1 MHWFGNRTDSSNS
14 SSIQSEGTTIR
25 LSPHKKRRRT
35 TLSIS
40 SFDVPVAIRSLH
52 TTTTTA
58 NHTAGSHS
66 HSNNNN
72 YRHLFGDVSSV
83 EHPYIL
89 SLPVSSSLS
98 NPPILQLLHRDTQP
112 VRCRSS
118 NHKCSIRRDRGG
130 RLWRWIILLFAL
142 HWVIL
147 LLDNVADMSKNYS
160 LVVVAAAWS
169 TPVKKVSTRR
179 NQKNRNSW
187 KGCHNTDV
195 SQQQRQRQPSW
206 FGLRMSLD
214 SRELRFYR
222 TSTVSSGR
230 TDHTHDYDDTPI
242 ASTQRVASTATYSAT
257 SNAREYSTSSSS
269 SSRMSRD
276 ITSNNH
282 HYQNSVIVPNYLS
295 NIFPS
300 SILETQYKMIETITP
315 VVTAM
320 SAVASAIMTSNLSTG
335 TTTAVESQPK
345 LRNMENEQ
353 PHQTMP
359 PLRVTATTQLE
370 ASRKSTDK
378 SSNLNRPKSK
388 NTAVSI
394 HRFNSTVAIPTL
406 VQQHLRRPR
415 PPQSGYGPSIQ
426 LTTEEQELFNLLRH
440 VRNEIG
446 LTTTLRVAGGWVRDK
461 LLATP
466 EFQTYHRIFT
476 VGSQSQQYQQ
486 QSLDP
491 SKKLQQRISSKFRRN
506 RNVFNNPRNPSIG
519 RQGTKVLISNSSN
532 KSSSNAADAFQPVD
546 IDIALDDM
554 LGREF
559 ADHLNEHLSKHGH
572 DTVTV
577 GMVLKNPD
585 KSKHLET
592 ATMKVNTF
600 WIDFVNLRAEEYT
613 QDSRIPDLMRIG
625 TPHEDAYRRD
635 LTINSLFYNI
645 NTGQVEDWTGRGFQ
659 DLRKGVVATPL
670 HPLTTLLD
678 DPLRVL
684 RSIRFAARLRFT
696 MDEEL
701 VKAAQMSSVAD
712 ALSQKVSRERVG
724 GELDLMLRSPDPVGA
739 IRLLINLKQVQCV
752 FPVAKYYKEIIVQQL
767 KRKDVPTE
775 QMDRAIA
782 HAMGNVF
789 RAGLLLLST
798 AHDHLAD
805 CLWSPPV
812 WCINQKRVYGA
823 TEVRLID
830 DEDGR
835 RLLWYASFLKPM
847 YDEFKRVTQNAD
859 GTVAIMSNNSRRS
872 SLKHRSIVMKIL
884 VDELKRPIR
893 DAESIERII
902 KTADEFTQLME
913 SGMDVSAT
921 MILLSDVSVS
931 YTSDDEACV
940 GGGRLVCTMN
950 GRRIDSNSEDDPV
963 WIHAMEFRL
972 SCAKVLLHIG
982 SLWRASLFLS
992 ISEELARAEQ
1002 QTNGGIEYTIEGDI
1016 LHETQEERR
1025 QGIME
1030 RFDTFAA
1037 ALQQIGLIGIWD
1049 EKPIAD
1055 GNTIMKHI
1063 LPGLPKGPMFRNVM
1077 DEQWN
1082 WMIQHPGADIDALTK
1097 HLQIVFAS
1105 FVDEPPSVFKKD
1117 KHEKN

>member
-1 MHWFGNRTDSSNS
+1 MIT
-14 SSIQSEGTTIR
+14 
-25 LSPHKKRRRT
+25 
-35 TLSIS
+35 
-40 SFDVPVAIRSLH
+40 
-52 TTTTTA
+52 
-58 NHTAGSHS
+58 
-66 HSNNNN
+66 
-72 YRHLFGDVSSV
+72 V
-83 EHPYIL
+83 E
-89 SLPVSSSLS
+89 
-98 NPPILQLLHRDTQP
+98 TQRP
-112 VRCRSS
+112 C
-118 NHKCSIRRDRGG
+118 
-130 RLWRWIILLFAL
+130 
-142 HWVIL
+142 WV
-147 LLDNVADMSKNYS
+147 V
-160 LVVVAAAWS
+160 AWS
-169 TPVKKVSTRR
+169 TRTITTTYKMNHGKIRTLNYQNINRR
-179 NQKNRNSW
+179 AF
-187 KGCHNTDV
+187 V
-195 SQQQRQRQPSW
+195 PSV
-206 FGLRMSLD
+206 LHMSLD
-214 SRELRFYR
+214 SRELRFYHR
-222 TSTVSSGR
+222 TAATLTTSPASSTI
-230 TDHTHDYDDTPI
+230 TN
-242 ASTQRVASTATYSAT
+242 TA
-257 SNAREYSTSSSS
+257 SNAPEYWRSQPGSSST
-269 SSRMSRD
+269 D
-276 ITSNNH
+276 FDLTSPNNH
-282 HYQNSVIVPNYLS
+282 HFHNSVIVPNYLS
-295 NIFPS
+295 HIFPTS
-300 SILETQYKMIETITP
+300 LLETQYKMMETITP
-315 VVTAM
+315 VVVTAM
-320 SAVASAIMTSNLSTG
+320 SAVASAIRTTNVPSTG
-335 TTTAVESQPK
+335 STDTTTSTTFKSQK
-345 LRNMENEQ
+345 QMD
-353 PHQTMP
+353 QTSL
-359 PLRVTATTQLE
+359 LRVAN
-370 ASRKSTDK
+370 RKSKDHATFQN
-378 SSNLNRPKSK
+378 SASNN
-388 NTAVSI
+388 
-394 HRFNSTVAIPTL
+394 RFNSTLTTSRTVVTQQ
-406 VQQHLRRPR
+406 QQHLRRPR

-426 LTTEEQELFNLLRH
+426 LTTEEEELFNLLRH

-466 EFQTYHRIFT
+466 EFRTYHRIFT
-476 VGSQSQQYQQ
+476 VGSSSQGQQYQSS
-486 QSLDP
+486 SLDP
-491 SKKLQQRISSKFRRN
+491 SKKQQQRISSKFRRS
-506 RNVFNNPRNPSIG
+506 RNVFNSPQNPSIG
-519 RQGTKVLISNSSN
+519 RQGTKVLIH
-532 KSSSNAADAFQPVD
+532 KGQGHGADAYQPVD

-559 ADHLNEHLSKHGH
+559 ADHLNDYLSKQGQ

-701 VKAAQMSSVAD
+701 VNAAKMSSVAD

-739 IRLLINLKQVQCV
+739 IRLLINLKQAHCV

-767 KRKDVPTE
+767 QRKDVPTE

-789 RAGLLLLST
+789 RSGLLLLST

-812 WCINQKRVYGA
+812 WCINQKRIYDA
-823 TEVRLID
+823 TEIRLVD

-847 YDEFKRVTQNAD
+847 YDEFKRISQNAD
-859 GTVAIMSNNSRRS
+859 GTVATATQASRRS
-872 SLKHRSIVMKIL
+872 SSKHRSIVMKVL

-931 YTSDDEACV
+931 YTLGNDDATCGT
-940 GGGRLVCTMN
+940 GGQLICSMN
-950 GRRIDSNSEDDPV
+950 GRRVDSNIEDDPV
-963 WIHAMEFRL
+963 WMHAMEFRL
-972 SCAKVLLHIG
+972 SCAKVLQHIG
-982 SLWRASLFLS
+982 PLWRASFFLS
-992 ISEELARAEQ
+992 ISEELVRAEH

-1025 QGIME
+1025 QGVME

-1055 GNTIMKHI
+1055 GDTIMKHI
-1063 LPGLPKGPMFRNVM
+1063 LPGLPKGPMFRDVM

-1082 WMIQHPGADIDALTK
+1082 WMMQHPGANLDSLTK
-1097 HLQIVFAS
+1097 HLQNVFAPYTNAQ
-1105 FVDEPPSVFKKD
+1105 PPPGSKKEN
-1117 KHEKN
+1117 H